1 MTKSG
6 AERLGDALGRVQG
19 QLQDLARENETL
31 RALQETM
38 AGQAFQVEDAPAA
51 APWPAVIKN
60 RTRQ

>member
-31 RALQETM
+31 RALQEMM
-38 AGQAFQVEDAPAA
+38 AGQASQVEDAPAA
-51 APWPAVIKN
+51 APWPA
-60 RTRQ
+60 